1 MKRLTV
7 IQNEKAKN
15 ETEKL
20 GFVATEHD
28 NMQEFFNNEIKRND
42 AKHVMRTIQKLFKD
56 IRNPKLKK
64 YFIEALTKHVRYF
77 EFSHFRKKALDFMYL
92 SNVVFIICKETD
104 VYKKLE
110 FLFDLFS
117 NHTES
122 IKRYTI
128 LIM

>member
-64 YFIEALTKHVRYF
+64 YFIEALTKHVRYL
-77 EFSHFRKKALDFMYL
+77 HFLILGRKL
-92 SNVVFIICKETD
+92 
-104 VYKKLE
+104 
-110 FLFDLFS
+110 
-117 NHTES
+117 
-122 IKRYTI
+122 
-128 LIM
+128 LISCI